1 MGELLIEPHMN
12 RRQFVSALAAA
23 APVAAPVAVMAKR
36 PPNIIFILAD
46 DLGWGEP
53 GCYGNSFNHTPHIDR
68 LAREGVRFTHAY
80 SAAPVCSPTRASFI
94 TGQHPARVGIIDYLR
109 ADDENYLSP
118 ALPALP
124 KMLKQAGYRTG
135 LIGKWHL
142 MGDYQQRKGD
152 PKLHGFD
159 EVLCSE
165 TSYIGPGYY
174 WHPYQHLSGLAA
186 RTPNEYLTDRLN
198 QEAVDFIGRHAKS
211 PFFLYLAHY
220 APHTRLAAKPALLA
234 KYQNRPEAGKK
245 KNNAELAAM
254 LESIDEG
261 IGQILDEVKRL
272 QLDNDTL
279 IIFNS
284 DNGGETN
291 VTTNAD
297 LHGGKSQL
305 FEGGIRV
312 PLVARFPGTLPAGE
326 VCSEPVVTTDYYPT
340 LLAFAGVKPAAGH
353 HLDGVS
359 LANLFRQP
367 KSKFAER
374 DICWYYPLEKDHFL
388 GGKSAMAIRN
398 SRWKL
403 IESLKDHE
411 KQLFDLLEDPAET
424 RNLATAKPEVL
435 NALSSRLHAWR
446 KRTVKA
452 GL

>member
-1 MGELLIEPHMN
+1 MN
-12 RRQFVSALAAA
+12 RRQFIRALAAPMA
-23 APVAAPVAVMAKR
+23 APVGAQVRTKAKR

-46 DLGWGEP
+46 DLGWGEL
-53 GCYGNSFNHTPHIDR
+53 GCYGNSFNQTPHLDR

-94 TGQHPARVGIIDYLR
+94 TGQHPARVGILDYLR
-109 ADDENYLSP
+109 ADDENHLSP

-142 MGDYQQRKGD
+142 MGDYRQRKGA
-152 PKLHGFD
+152 PELHGFD
-159 EVLCSE
+159 EVICSE

-174 WHPYQHLSGLAA
+174 WHPYQHLAGLAA
-186 RTPNEYLTDRLN
+186 RTPDEYLTDRLN
-198 QEAVDFIGRHAKS
+198 QEAVDFIGRHAPS

-234 KYQNRPEAGKK
+234 KYQSRPEAGKK
-245 KNNAELAAM
+245 KNNPELAAM
-254 LESIDEG
+254 LESIDQG
-261 IGQILDEVKRL
+261 LGRILDEVQRL
-272 QLDNDTL
+272 KLDRDTL

-312 PLVARFPGTLPAGE
+312 PLIARCPGTLPAGG
-326 VCSEPVVTTDYYPT
+326 VCTQPVVSTDYYPT
-340 LLAFAGVKPAAGH
+340 LLDFAGVKPAAGH
-353 HLDGVS
+353 PLDGVS
-359 LANLFRQP
+359 LAALLRQP
-367 KSKFAER
+367 NRQFPER
-374 DICWYYPLEKDHFL
+374 DLCWYYPLEKDHFL

-403 IESLKDHE
+403 IESLKDDE
-411 KQLFDLLEDPAET
+411 KQLFDLRNDPAET
-424 RNLATAKPEVL
+424 RNLATAKPQVL
-435 NALSSRLHAWR
+435 TALSSRLHAWR
-446 KRTVKA
+446 KRTLKP